1 MKTPIYVKMDALGPL
16 LLSESVCRQL
26 GIVEYHLEV
35 KAGKDGTSSQD
46 SDCRVPAVRVQLV
59 NGVKLPPGSDQSVV
73 AEVSWRQDNLLGPLL
88 LEPDPQIRA
97 EQKVDIADALVS
109 SSCAGTTMVVLTNYL
124 GFSQELEASTY
135 GGWDM

>member
-1 MKTPIYVKMDALGPL
+1 M
-16 LLSESVCRQL
+16 
-26 GIVEYHLEV
+26 
-35 KAGKDGTSSQD
+35 
-46 SDCRVPAVRVQLV
+46 

-73 AEVSWRQDNLLGPLL
+73 AEVSWRQDNLVGPLL

-97 EQKVDIADALVS
+97 EQKADALVS